1 MTTAT
6 SMQTDTPAF
15 SMRLLEQDRLPDWLI
30 RARIRKLLQERL
42 AQEDKG
48 DPQMQQQHLMQL
60 IGELKTSPIA
70 IHITDANEQ
79 HYELPTAFFQAVLGK
94 HMKYSSC
101 YYESPADTLDAA
113 EEHMLALTCK
123 RARLADGERILE
135 LGCGWGSLS
144 LWMAE
149 HLPRARITAVSNSR
163 TQKAYIDAAAAKR
176 GLTNL
181 EIITCDMNRL
191 EFVPGTLFDRVVSV
205 EMFEHMRNYE
215 RLLARVASWMR
226 CGATLFV
233 HIFAHRQFAYPF
245 AVKGA
250 DDWMAR
256 YFFTGG
262 IMPSDDLLLYFQR
275 DVSLVDHWQVSGR
288 HYELTSEAWLANM
301 DRNRTRIM
309 PLLAATYGEREQL
322 KWWVYWR
329 VFFMSCAE
337 LWGYAGGREWLVSHY
352 LFAKK

>member
-6 SMQTDTPAF
+6 SMHTDQAF
-15 SMRLLEQDRLPDWLI
+15 SMRLLEQDRVPDWLI

-42 AQEDKG
+42 AAEDKG

-70 IHITDANEQ
+70 INIRDANEQ
-79 HYELPTAFFQAVLGK
+79 HYELPTEFFQAVLGK
-94 HMKYSSC
+94 HLKYSSC

-113 EEHMLALTCK
+113 EERMLALTCK
-123 RARLADGERILE
+123 RARLTDGERILE

-149 HLPRARITAVSNSR
+149 HLPNSKITAVSNSH
-163 TQKAYIDAAAAKR
+163 TQKAYIDGEAAKR

-181 EIITCDMNRL
+181 EIVTCDMNVL
-191 EFVPGTLFDRVVSV
+191 EFAPGTLFDRVVSV

-215 RLLARVASWMR
+215 RLLARVASWMQR
-226 CGATLFV
+226 GATLFV
-233 HIFAHRQFAYPF
+233 HIFTHRQFAYPF
-245 AVKGA
+245 EVKDA

-275 DVSLVDHWQVSGR
+275 DVTLVDHWQVSGR
-288 HYELTSEAWLANM
+288 HYARTSEAWLGNM
-301 DRNRTRIM
+301 DRNRSRIM

-352 LFAKK
+352 LFEKR